1 MHIHCACLFLKV
13 LAMRL
18 VPDDPRLE
26 GTFRQLNFIDA
37 SPDGGLEL
45 LILLKHA
52 LSRLRELYP
61 ADRVVER
68 LEGNA
73 SLMHGDRQSAATE
86 SELMLLEFYELARK
100 KKLGAGNFGTVY
112 RCNRR
117 TDTTSFACKVI
128 DVGDVSSIDLIAV
141 HSEIAILREIQHP
154 NIVALKEVFYG
165 KALVFLILELCEGP
179 SLREYRDKKWNRR
192 LQEEETAHLMRQV
205 LLSLQYLHQRSI
217 AHRSDVG
224 LIV

>member
-1 MHIHCACLFLKV
+1 
-13 LAMRL
+13 
-18 VPDDPRLE
+18 
-26 GTFRQLNFIDA
+26 
-37 SPDGGLEL
+37 
-45 LILLKHA
+45 
-52 LSRLRELYP
+52 
-61 ADRVVER
+61 
-68 LEGNA
+68 
-73 SLMHGDRQSAATE
+73 
-86 SELMLLEFYELARK
+86 MLLEFYELARK

-117 TDTTSFACKVI
+117 TDATSFACKVI
-128 DVGDVSSIDLIAV
+128 DVSDVSSIDLIAV

-154 NIVALKEVFYG
+154 NIVSLKEVFYG
-165 KALVFLILELCEGP
+165 KAFVFLILELCEGP

-217 AHRSDVG
+217 AHRFDVG